1 MQYYTKIIEAVSKA
15 ADEQFP
21 VLTSVFVTDAV
32 RIRPSRIRQSPP
44 KKQVGTN

>member
-1 MQYYTKIIEAVSKA
+1 MQYHTKTNELVSKT

-21 VLTSVFVTDAV
+21 LLTSVFMTDAV

-44 KKQVGTN
+44 KKQVGAN